1 MLGREINQPVDL
13 MFRTPTGH
21 EKDLDEYT
29 SHLRENILSAHEV
42 ARDKLRTS
50 QARMKRDY
58 DVKVLE
64 NTYNVRDLV
73 YISDPSYKQGTSK
86 KLAAPWKGPYVI
98 IDKITPY
105 LYKVKNN
112 HKETVINHDRLKI
125 CQDV

>member
-1 MLGREINQPVDL
+1 M
-13 MFRTPTGH
+13 
-21 EKDLDEYT
+21 K
-29 SHLRENILSAHEV
+29 NILSAHEV

-64 NTYNVRDLV
+64 NTYNVGDLV
-73 YISDPSYKQGTSK
+73 YISDPTYKQGTSK

-98 IDKITPY
+98 VDKITPY

-112 HKETVINHDRLKI
+112 HKKTVINHDRLKI
-125 CQDV
+125 CQDRVIPKWANRYRSREQSNNTSTLKPIRTDNRF